1 MARISEGGILK
12 RLLCILFPLLLLAG
26 CKEDSAAL
34 LLPDPVV
41 LTEEAAG
48 HYCQMNIL
56 EHRGPKAQIHLAGY
70 MAPLWFSQ
78 VRDGI
83 AYLKSPE
90 QSAEV
95 LALFVNDM
103 GIATS
108 WDEPGPDNW
117 IDANDAY
124 FVVGS
129 DAVGGMGAPEIAPF
143 GELTKAEQ
151 FIDQHGGTVMR
162 LAEIPAEVVLSPIEF
177 SAAEGEQSSDH
188 S

>member
-1 MARISEGGILK
+1 MKLVLSVLV
-12 RLLCILFPLLLLAG
+12 PLLILAG

-34 LLPDPVV
+34 SVPDAVS

-48 HYCQMNIL
+48 HYCQMVIL
-56 EHRGPKAQIHLAGY
+56 EHQGPKAQIHLDGY
-70 MAPLWFSQ
+70 PGPLWFSQ

-90 QSAEV
+90 QSAEILV
-95 LALFVNDM
+95 LFVNDM
-103 GIATS
+103 GKATS
-108 WDEPGPDNW
+108 WNEPGPDNW

-129 DAVGGMGAPEIAPF
+129 DAIGGMGAPEIAPF
-143 GELTKAEQ
+143 GELVKAEKFMQ
-151 FIDQHGGTVMR
+151 EHGGSVMR
-162 LAEIPAEVVLSPIEF
+162 LTEIPADAVLSPVEF
-177 SAAEGEQSSDH
+177 NADNGAQSNDH